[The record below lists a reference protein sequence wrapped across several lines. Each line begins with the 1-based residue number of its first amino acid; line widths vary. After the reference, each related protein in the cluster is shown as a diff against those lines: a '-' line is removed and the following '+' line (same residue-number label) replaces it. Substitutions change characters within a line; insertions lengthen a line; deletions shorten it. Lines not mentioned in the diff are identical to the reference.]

1 MTEDGKQILT
11 KWGTG
16 LEEKNRKDKKG
27 ETTKINGKR
36 QRREGVERKNDTFR
50 QTERLRQGKNETIC
64 ENDGD
69 KTNEPKA
76 ISKKM
81 ETMTTKRKQ

>member
-1 MTEDGKQILT
+1 MT
-11 KWGTG
+11 KWGKG
-16 LEEKNRKDKKG
+16 LEERNHKNKRG
-27 ETTKINGKR
+27 GTTKINGKR
-36 QRREGVERKNDTFR
+36 QRREGVERKNDTLR

-76 ISKKM
+76 INTKIPN
-81 ETMTTKRKQ
+81 KRKQ